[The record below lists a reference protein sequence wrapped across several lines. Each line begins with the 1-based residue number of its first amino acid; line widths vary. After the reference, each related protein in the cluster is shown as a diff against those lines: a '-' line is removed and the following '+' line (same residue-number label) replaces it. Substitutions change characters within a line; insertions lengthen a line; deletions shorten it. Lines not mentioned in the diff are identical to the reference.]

1 MNDKYKSSEVIFKP
15 FYFCNILFGFI
26 SMEMKLRVLTHEC
39 AISLLMF
46 CRLIRDLID
55 QWLYFFMMIVIQVI
69 FQCFI
74 ELFSHCVARALF
86 FLLLWSE
93 YFYIARVFHWSYCA
107 FTNLFIFIHNLWLL
121 CNREIKQHVSAH
133 VKLTCF

>member
-1 MNDKYKSSEVIFKP
+1 MVMNDKYKSSEVIFKP

-26 SMEMKLRVLTHEC
+26 SNEMKLRVLTHEC

-74 ELFSHCVARALF
+74 ELFSHCVVRALLF
-86 FLLLWSE
+86 F
-93 YFYIARVFHWSYCA
+93 IIMIRVFLSS
-107 FTNLFIFIHNLWLL
+107 TSVSLELL
-121 CNREIKQHVSAH
+121 C
-133 VKLTCF
+133 LY